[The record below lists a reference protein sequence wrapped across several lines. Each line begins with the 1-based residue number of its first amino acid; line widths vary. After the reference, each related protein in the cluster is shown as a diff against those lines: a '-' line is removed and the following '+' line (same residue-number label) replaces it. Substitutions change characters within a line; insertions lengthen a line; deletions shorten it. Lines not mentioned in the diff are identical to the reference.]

1 MSIDQ
6 VTDISINPTYVDLID
21 SVISAS
27 FARAER
33 KSRISVDGNV
43 VIVDWRWVSF
53 AMGKVT
59 PVGSVDGAT
68 HIQILN
74 VYCERHVS
82 GSVAIDSV
90 RITYPRLVN
99 LPQ

>member
-1 MSIDQ
+1 MSTDQ
-6 VTDISINPTYVDLID
+6 VTDILINPTYVDLID

-27 FARAER
+27 FTRAQQT
-33 KSRISVDGNV
+33 SRLSIDGNV

-74 VYCERHVS
+74 VYCERHVL
-82 GSVAIDSV
+82 GPVARDSV
-90 RITYPRLVN
+90 RVTYPRLVE
-99 LPQ
+99 LPR